1 MINDL
6 NHIKNSIQTLAD
18 ALYALQKTLEF
29 QSQVIIDL
37 NKRIEVLE
45 SGTVIN
51 RLKPFVPEE
60 GGL

>member
-6 NHIKNSIQTLAD
+6 NHMKSSIQTLAD

-29 QSQVIIDL
+29 QSKVIIDL
-37 NKRIEVLE
+37 NKRVEVLE

-60 GGL
+60 GGV